1 MTSATKLVSVT
12 SVTAAMFA
20 PFPSAS
26 ARNVLHHYTKC
37 SEDVPSRPQT
47 LRVRQYAGRSGG
59 ERPQQMGRGVHLDE
73 RADDEHRDRDAHRDK
88 RRGQQLVPFAA
99 PR

>member
-47 LRVRQYAGRSGG
+47 LRVRQYGGRPGR
-59 ERPQQMGRGVHLDE
+59 ERPQQIGRGGHPHE
-73 RADDEHRDRDAHRDK
+73 RADDAHRGPPAHPAQTP
-88 RRGQQLVPFAA
+88 GQPPVAFPA
-99 PR
+99 P